1 MLKYSVFITGFLCT
15 MFWYSQTHD
24 WFLVHNVL
32 AIKHVFIDGIHAN
45 SNNYIND
52 NHHIKLERLK
62 LFVLLKVR

>member
-1 MLKYSVFITGFLCT
+1 

-32 AIKHVFIDGIHAN
+32 AIKHVFIDGIHTN